1 MKKIIVSLLIIL
13 CFIIV
18 IFNPFQ
24 SSEYTLSTIEKVFD
38 GDTIY
43 VNIENKNYVVRLIG
57 VNTPEVKGKYI
68 KKNEYFG
75 PEASNFLKDLLPV
88 GTIVYLESDI
98 GDKDKYDRLL
108 RYVYLKPDGKM
119 VNEIL
124 LEKGYAEV
132 MTIEPNTKYS
142 IEFKQIEKKAKENN
156 VGKWKRYSN

>member
-1 MKKIIVSLLIIL
+1 MKKIIIPLIIIL
-13 CFIIV
+13 CSIIV

-24 SSEYTLSTIEKVFD
+24 STDYTVSTIEKVFD

-43 VNIENKNYVVRLIG
+43 VNIENENYVVRLIG

-75 PEASNFLKDLLPV
+75 PEASKYLKNLLPI
-88 GTIVYLESDI
+88 GTVVYLESDI
-98 GDKDKYDRLL
+98 EDKDKYDRLL

-124 LEKGYAEV
+124 LEKGYAQT
-132 MTIEPNTKYS
+132 MTIEPNIKYS
-142 IEFKQIEKKAKENN
+142 SKFKELEKKAKENSI
-156 VGKWKRYSN
+156 GKWKRYSN

>member
-1 MKKIIVSLLIIL
+1 MKKIIVPLIVIL
-13 CFIIV
+13 YFIII

-24 SSEYTLSTIEKVFD
+24 SNDYTISTVEKVFD

-43 VNIENKNYVVRLIG
+43 VNIENENYVIRLTGI
-57 VNTPEVKGKYI
+57 NTPEVKGKYI
-68 KKNEYFG
+68 KENEYFG
-75 PEASNFLKDLLPV
+75 PEASKFLKDLLPT

-98 GDKDKYDRLL
+98 DDKDKYDRLL

-132 MTIEPNTKYS
+132 MNIEPNIKYS
-142 IEFKQIEKKAKENN
+142 NRFKELEEKAKEKNI
-156 VGKWKRYSN
+156 GKWKRYSN